1 MTEKKELVSTGKA
14 KSLFKTSDED
24 QLMMVYRDDTSAFD
38 GKKTEALKGKGEI
51 NNKFNAFVMQHLER
65 NGVETHFFK
74 RVQPNRKSCK
84 KTRYVAGRMCGKKYC
99 YWIIMQ
105 KTGC

>member
-38 GKKTEALKGKGEI
+38 GKKTEVLKGKGEI

-65 NGVETHFFK
+65 NGVETHPLK
-74 RVQPNRKSCK
+74 ECSPTESLV
-84 KTRYVAGRMCGKKYC
+84 KTRYVAGRM
-99 YWIIMQ
+99 W
-105 KTGC
+105 